1 MNCFLPPPLV
11 PAAAAVAA
19 AGAAAAAAGAAAA
32 AAAESVGLPMLWR
45 GGVSRMGVPFGTRV
59 AMAVAIQ
66 GSRLIR

>member
-1 MNCFLPPPLV
+1 MARKINDDELLF
-11 PAAAAVAA
+11 AAAAS
-19 AGAAAAAAGAAAA
+19 AAGAAAA